1 MLRKTVLDPMIPEE
15 EFAAASPLRRRPLIT
30 VAVIVILL
38 AAGIFLGAKFSGMP
52 SENSPYSAVY
62 LTTGDVYFG
71 KLAWFPKP
79 HLKDPLYLERGSE
92 QIAIRRF
99 SGVFWGPGEK
109 LYINPREI
117 VFSARIRAS
126 SPLVVVLDDP
136 SVLEQSPGPAA
147 TSAAE

>member
-71 KLAWFPKP
+71 KPADLA
-79 HLKDPLYLERGSE
+79 
-92 QIAIRRF
+92 AC
-99 SGVFWGPGEK
+99 SGVPEKSSILTPG
-109 LYINPREI
+109 R
-117 VFSARIRAS
+117 
-126 SPLVVVLDDP
+126 
-136 SVLEQSPGPAA
+136 
-147 TSAAE
+147 